1 MKLTHG
7 YYHLIAILTV
17 AIWGLTFIATK
28 VLINHGLTPQEI
40 FFYRFL
46 IAYIGIWAISPKHL
60 FADNLKD
67 ELWLVAGGVFGGSL
81 YFFTENTALGI
92 TQASNVAFIIC
103 TAPLLTTILSL
114 LFYKSEKATK
124 GLIYGSLLAL
134 IGVGLVVFNGSVV
147 LKLSPAVSYTH
158 LRAHET
164 GRNLVCRLLLEKK
177 KKKNYH
183 NVNRSNKKRIKK

>member
-1 MKLTHG
+1 MNLLRLLVFYLTVTGCFGRKRLFIVLFSRDSVWNIFIRVGIYFRDSLYLCGIIKSISMKLTHG

-92 TQASNVAFIIC
+92 TQASNVDFIIF
-103 TAPLLTTILSL
+103 TAPLLTTILSM
-114 LFYKSEKATK
+114 LF
-124 GLIYGSLLAL
+124 
-134 IGVGLVVFNGSVV
+134 
-147 LKLSPAVSYTH
+147 
-158 LRAHET
+158 
-164 GRNLVCRLLLEKK
+164 
-177 KKKNYH
+177 
-183 NVNRSNKKRIKK
+183 

>member
-67 ELWLVAGGVFGGSL
+67 ELWLVAGGVFGFVGVE
-81 YFFTENTALGI
+81 YFFAPKMSVGGELGLGIAYVNQGESEYKTQYFDTASNSVKENTVKRHDSTTPTNGF
-92 TQASNVAFIIC
+92 NVR
-103 TAPLLTTILSL
+103 TAATGNIFLS
-114 LFYKSEKATK
+114 FY
-124 GLIYGSLLAL
+124 
-134 IGVGLVVFNGSVV
+134 F
-147 LKLSPAVSYTH
+147 
-158 LRAHET
+158 
-164 GRNLVCRLLLEKK
+164 
-177 KKKNYH
+177 
-183 NVNRSNKKRIKK
+183 